1 MKVALI
7 VACLAVI
14 MAAQEVQPI
23 RFEQLLEL
31 SNDTSRVFV
40 RNFWATWCKPCVE
53 EMPVFDSLVRRNP
66 TVKVELISLDAPADS
81 VRVRTFWRRRGFG
94 GVQVYHLIERLR
106 SEQINALSP
115 LWSGAVPMTIVS
127 RGMRRI
133 VHEGELSLSE
143 LEQLIEQIRQS
154 EH

>member
-1 MKVALI
+1 MKVAFM
-7 VACLAVI
+7 VACSAAIVT
-14 MAAQEVQPI
+14 AQEVQPI

-31 SNDTSRVFV
+31 STDTSRVLV

-81 VRVRTFWRRRGFG
+81 VRVRLFWQRRGFG
-94 GVQVYHLIERLR
+94 GVQVYHLVEKLS
-106 SEQINALSP
+106 SEQIDTLSP
-115 LWSGAVPMTIVS
+115 LWSGAVPMTIVN
-127 RGMRRI
+127 RGMRRSI
-133 VHEGELSLSE
+133 HEGELSLSE
-143 LEQLIEQIRQS
+143 LEQLIERVRQS